1 MVLILAFV
9 AFIGTTQGQPIYM
22 LHLSKKKNIYIY
34 IYICCYLDH
43 FVVGALESYVEID
56 CSPPQHK

>member
-22 LHLSKKKNIYIY
+22 LHLSKKKKNIY
-34 IYICCYLDH
+34 IYICCYLDP
-43 FVVGALESYVEID
+43 FVVGALESYIEID